1 MADSPDTSEIAAG
14 LGTKVIG
21 RNVRRYPVVAS
32 TMKVA
37 RELARQ
43 GAPEGTAVIADRQT
57 AGRGRLGRTW
67 LSPEGSLALSVL
79 LYPDLAEL
87 PSLIMLASLA
97 VGDAIRNVTGLDSQ
111 IKWPND
117 ILIGGHKVCGM
128 LIETRFRQVRRNEV
142 HYAVIGI
149 GVNVNVPAAALAEVR
164 PPPTSL
170 SAELGRPVSIV
181 EATRSLLREMDRR
194 YLELRSGGSL
204 FEAWRGRLVT
214 LGRRVRVTSGET
226 SFEGIA
232 ESVERDGRLSVR
244 TTDGHLTSVVAGD
257 VTLKE

>member
-1 MADSPDTSEIAAG
+1 MADSPDTSEITAG

-21 RNVRRYPVVAS
+21 RNVRRYRLVAS
-32 TMKVA
+32 TMEVA

-43 GAPEGTAVIADRQT
+43 GLPEGTVVIADHQT

-67 LSPEGSLALSVL
+67 LSPEGSLALSVI
-79 LYPDLAEL
+79 LYPSLAEL
-87 PSLIMLASLA
+87 PSLIMLTSLA
-97 VGDAIRNVTGLDSQ
+97 VADAIRSVTGLEAQ

-117 ILIGGHKVCGM
+117 VLIGGRKVCGI
-128 LIETRFRQVRRNEV
+128 LVEADVQRDKVN
-142 HYAVIGI
+142 YAVIGI

-181 EATRSLLREMDRR
+181 EVTRSLLREMDRR
-194 YLELRSGGSL
+194 YLELKSGGSL
-204 FEAWRGRLVT
+204 FEAWRDRLVT
-214 LGRRVRVTSGET
+214 LGKHVRVTSGEV
-226 SFEGIA
+226 SFDGIA

-244 TTDGHLTSVVAGD
+244 TSDGRLTSVVAGD

>member
-1 MADSPDTSEIAAG
+1 MADSQNTDAITAG
-14 LGTKVIG
+14 LGTKVVG
-21 RNVRRYPVVAS
+21 RNVWHYPIVAS
-32 TMKVA
+32 TMEAA

-43 GAPEGTAVIADRQT
+43 SAPEGTVVIADQQT

-79 LYPDLAEL
+79 LYPDFSEL

-97 VGDAIRNVTGLDSQ
+97 VADAIRNVTGLGSQ

-117 ILIGGHKVCGM
+117 VLVNGRKVCGI
-128 LIETRFRQVRRNEV
+128 LIENRIGRVRQGEV
-142 HYAVIGI
+142 NYAVIGI

-170 SAELGRPVSIV
+170 STELGRPVSIQ
-181 EATRSLLREMDRR
+181 ELTRDLLKQMDRR
-194 YLELRSGGSL
+194 YLELKSGGSL
-204 FEAWRGRLVT
+204 FETWRDRLVT
-214 LGRRVRVTSGET
+214 VGRPVRVTSGEA
-226 SFEGIA
+226 SLEGIA
-232 ESVERDGRLSVR
+232 ESVERDGSLSVR
-244 TTDGHLTSVVAGD
+244 TNDGRLTRVFAGD